1 MIILISVKEFTMNAQ
16 VLMITKMIMF
26 MQEYVTEVEDHAWIE
41 LEELM
46 NGAPGWVDA
55 MVVREDVGLT
65 NLPYIGIE
73 PAIA

>member
-1 MIILISVKEFTMNAQ
+1 MNTQ

-26 MQEYVTEVEDHAWIE
+26 MQEYVAEVEDHAWIE

-55 MVVREDVGLT
+55 MVHYEDVGLT

>member
-1 MIILISVKEFTMNAQ
+1 MNTQ

-26 MQEYVTEVEDHAWIE
+26 MQEYVQEVEDQALIE
-41 LEELM
+41 YEEECSEFYS
-46 NGAPGWVDA
+46 NGWCCTSCIAI
-55 MVVREDVGLT
+55 EVGLD

>member
-1 MIILISVKEFTMNAQ
+1 MNAE

-26 MQEYVTEVEDHAWIE
+26 MQDYVTEVEDHAWIE

-55 MVVREDVGLT
+55 MVVKEDVGLN